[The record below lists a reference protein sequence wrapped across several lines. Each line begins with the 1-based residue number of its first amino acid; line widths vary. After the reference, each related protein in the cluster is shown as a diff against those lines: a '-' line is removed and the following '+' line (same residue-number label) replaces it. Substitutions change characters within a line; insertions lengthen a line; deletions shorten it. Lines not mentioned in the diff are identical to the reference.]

1 MLPQSHFFM
10 NILWL
15 LFLTRLFFEEQ
26 QHISLN
32 VVIVRDYDPLKV
44 LLCVMREILLLVD
57 LN

>member
-1 MLPQSHFFM
+1 M